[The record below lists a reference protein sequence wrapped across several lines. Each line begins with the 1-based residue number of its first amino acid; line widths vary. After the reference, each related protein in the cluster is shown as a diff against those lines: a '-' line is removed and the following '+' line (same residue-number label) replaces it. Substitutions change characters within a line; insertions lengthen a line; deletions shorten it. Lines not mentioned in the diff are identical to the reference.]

1 MVSNWNYR
9 VISMIVQ
16 VSSKLENRD
25 LLKFFND
32 ITPSIAL
39 FPLKLLYLQQNRLL
53 KFLNIYVEIPYLFIL

>member
-9 VISMIVQ
+9 VISVIVK

-32 ITPSIAL
+32 ITPSIGL
-39 FPLKLLYLQQNRLL
+39 FPIKLL
-53 KFLNIYVEIPYLFIL
+53 